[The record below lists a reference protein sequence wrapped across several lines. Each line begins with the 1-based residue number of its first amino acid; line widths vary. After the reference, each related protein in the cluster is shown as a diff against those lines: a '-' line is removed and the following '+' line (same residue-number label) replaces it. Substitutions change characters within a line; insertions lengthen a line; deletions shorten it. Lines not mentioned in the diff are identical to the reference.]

1 MDLGVRGCYNGPM
14 KPTAKL
20 LRPPAL
26 KNEGRGLK
34 VQDQDRALAGLAKAL
49 GHPARVKILRHLA
62 DADACLCG
70 DIVPEIGLAQPTVSR
85 HLKTLK
91 SAGFIRGPIT
101 GPKSCYCLEPRAL
114 AQLEKLLGSLK
125 RKKAPLC

>member
-1 MDLGVRGCYNGPM
+1 M
-14 KPTAKL
+14 KTPTKPP
-20 LRPPAL
+20 RPASP

-34 VQDQDRALAGLAKAL
+34 VQDQDRALAALAKAL

-62 DADACLCG
+62 KAQACLCG

-91 SAGFIRGPIT
+91 AAGFIRGPIT
-101 GPKSCYCLEPRAL
+101 GPKSCYCLEPQAL
-114 AQLEKLLGSLK
+114 AQLEALLGPL
-125 RKKAPLC
+125 RRGKAPQC

>member
-1 MDLGVRGCYNGPM
+1 MDLAAPGCYKVAM
-14 KPTAKL
+14 KSSPKL
-20 LRPPAL
+20 NCPPSL

-34 VQDQDRALAGLAKAL
+34 VQDEDRALAALAKAL

-62 DADACLCG
+62 KTQACLCG

-91 SAGFIRGPIT
+91 AAGFIRGPIT
-101 GPKSCYCLEPRAL
+101 GPKSCYCLEPTAL
-114 AQLEKLLGSLK
+114 AQLERLLGPLK
-125 RKKAPLC
+125 RGKAPQC

>member
-1 MDLGVRGCYNGPM
+1 M
-14 KPTAKL
+14 KTAPKAP
-20 LRPPAL
+20 RPPAP

-34 VQDQDRALAGLAKAL
+34 VLHQDRALAALAKAL

-62 DADACLCG
+62 GADACVCG

-91 SAGFIRGPIT
+91 AAGFIRGPVS
-101 GPKSCYCLEPRAL
+101 GPKSCYCLEPKAV
-114 AQLEKLLGSLK
+114 AQLERLLGPLK
-125 RKKAPLC
+125 RGKAPQC